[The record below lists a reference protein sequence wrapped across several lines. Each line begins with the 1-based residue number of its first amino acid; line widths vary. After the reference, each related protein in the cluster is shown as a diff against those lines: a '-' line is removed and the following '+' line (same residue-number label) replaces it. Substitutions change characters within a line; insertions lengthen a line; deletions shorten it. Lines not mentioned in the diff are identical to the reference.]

1 MIKSQRCWTV
11 KSFNDHL
18 ICCFLTSALPYM
30 VPVYCLRTRDPF
42 IKQADKVIF
51 GKFTWPSSLEK
62 NKRNSTKKTDGVILG
77 RFTWPN
83 SLGKNW
89 RNSTTKRQ
97 KIQSISLP
105 TFLKTE
111 SMIKNGLCNLI
122 RNQEPNEHVV
132 LVIHLRK
139 CWLNVN
145 NRFLVKQGEQSPKKS
160 RDPAW
165 AI

>member
-30 VPVYCLRTRDPF
+30 VPVYCLRTRNPF
-42 IKQADKVIF
+42 IKQADKVI
-51 GKFTWPSSLEK
+51 
-62 NKRNSTKKTDGVILG
+62 LG
-77 RFTWPN
+77 RFSWPN
-83 SLGKNW
+83 SLGKNR

-105 TFLKTE
+105 TVLKTE
-111 SMIKNGLCNLI
+111 LMIQNGLCNLI
-122 RNQEPNEHVV
+122 RDQGPNEHVV

-145 NRFLVKQGEQSPKKS
+145 NRFLVKWGEQSPKKS